1 MKLNWHR
8 PRGCSRSPIRRL
20 PRRAPVAPS
29 PTPPRP
35 AEPEACARSAAALAC
50 VARQHLV
57 ETEQRFTEACNE
69 VERRLQEI
77 HVQTTTAPWQIRVE
91 RTGSGQVR
99 VCVNGYLTQIF
110 DLGITAPGFIR
121 SPYDNREW

>member
-8 PRGCSRSPIRRL
+8 PRGSRAPVRRL

-121 SPYDNREW
+121 SPYENREG